1 MKKSNLVKIDRFGG
15 PVPIWVPEP
24 AQAERTQLARFAAEA
39 TARYRVDMPTYRDL
53 WDWSTTCPEQFWGCV
68 WDFFGIEA
76 DGGFRTVLGS
86 TEMPGAQW
94 FPGVRLNYA
103 ERALSARHD
112 AVVITLTEGGL
123 RRDVSTAELR
133 SQVGAFAA
141 WLRSLG
147 IQPGDRVVG
156 YLPNAIHAIVGFL
169 AAASIG
175 AVWSQCGQDY
185 GTDGAVSR
193 FAALE
198 PTVLVAADGYEW
210 NGRSIDRRAAAAALA
225 ESLTTLRA
233 VVWVPHLGL
242 DLPAGPRS
250 ITWDE
255 ATAKPADP
263 LFERVPFDHPLWI
276 LFSSGTTGQ
285 PKGIVHGHGGVL
297 LEHLKFL
304 ALHNDVRAGSVFFW
318 YTSTNWMMWNLQA
331 SGLLTG
337 ASIVTYDGSPA
348 FPNAARLFEIA
359 AENHVDTLGVSPG
372 YLALCDKADLHPGR
386 DLDLGALARIGVTGA
401 PLPAASYHWI
411 RERIGSGVQVASTT
425 GGTDVVSGFAGSAP
439 TTPVWAGEIS
449 APCLGVALD
458 AYDDAGNHLTGQVGE
473 MVVTKPMPSMPL
485 YFWNDPGQEK
495 YRDAYFATYPGIWR
509 HGDWVTLTDR
519 GSVIVSGRS
528 DATLNRQGVRLG
540 STDIYT
546 VVERMPEI
554 ADSLVIGVER
564 GDGSYWMPLF
574 VVMSDGRE
582 LDDPM
587 RARIRERIAVEAS
600 RRHVPDDILAVQ
612 ALPHT
617 RTGKRMEVPVKRIV
631 QGLDPDRAANLEAV
645 DDPDA
650 LLQFVRFSPN
660 PPTTVRAAREAAR
673 SATPSRS
680 S

>member
-1 MKKSNLVKIDRFGG
+1 MSSASAG
-15 PVPIWVPEP
+15 PAPIWVPEST
-24 AQAERTQLARFAAEA
+24 QAECTQLARFTAEA
-39 TARYRVDMPTYRDL
+39 TARYGVDVPTYRDL
-53 WDWSTTCPEQFWGCV
+53 WKWSTTRPEQFWACL

-76 DGGFRTVLGS
+76 DGDHQTVLGS
-86 TEMPGAQW
+86 TDMPGAQW
-94 FPGVRLNYA
+94 FPDTRLNYA
-103 ERALSARHD
+103 EHALSTRHD
-112 AVVITLTEGGL
+112 AVVITLTEGGH
-123 RRDVSTAELR
+123 RHDVSTAELR

-147 IQPGDRVVG
+147 VQSGDRVVG
-156 YLPNAIHAIVGFL
+156 YLPNGIHAVVGFL

-175 AVWSQCGQDY
+175 AIWSQCGQDY
-185 GTDGAVSR
+185 GTDGAASR
-193 FAALE
+193 FAALK
-198 PTVLVAADGYEW
+198 PTVLIAADGYEW
-210 NGRSIDRRAAAAALA
+210 NGRRIDRRAAAVALA

-233 VVWVPHLGL
+233 TVWVPHLGL
-242 DLPAGPRS
+242 DLPGGPRS
-250 ITWDE
+250 ATWDE
-255 ATAKPADP
+255 ATMASADP
-263 LFERVPFDHPLWI
+263 RFERVPFGHPLWI

-297 LEHLKFL
+297 LEHLKLL
-304 ALHNDVRAGSVFFW
+304 ALHNDVGVGSVFFW
-318 YTSTNWMMWNLQA
+318 YTSTNWMMWNLQV

-359 AENHVDTLGVSPG
+359 AGNRVDTLGVSPG

-386 DLDLGALARIGVTGA
+386 DLDLSALVRIGATGA
-401 PLPAASYHWI
+401 PLPAASYNWV
-411 RERIGSGVQVASTT
+411 RERVGSRVQVASTT

-458 AYDDAGNHLTGQVGE
+458 AYDDAGNQLTGQVGE
-473 MVVTKPMPSMPL
+473 MVITKPMPSMPL
-485 YFWNDPGQEK
+485 YFWNDPGYHK

-540 STDIYT
+540 SADIYA

-564 GDGSYWMPLF
+564 GDGTYWMPLF

-582 LDDPM
+582 LDDRL
-587 RARIRERIAVEAS
+587 RAHIRERIAVEAS
-600 RRHVPDDILAVQ
+600 RRHVPDDILVVR

-631 QGLDPDRAANLEAV
+631 QGLDPERAANLEAV

-650 LLQFVRFSPN
+650 LLQFTRFSPN
-660 PPTTVRAAREAAR
+660 PPRG
-673 SATPSRS
+673 
-680 S
+680 